1 LQSFEADGRFALGDP
16 TGAPVV
22 SARRYYWDP
31 QRDRDRTV
39 ERLPVVRARPVSVRR
54 RTSRLLDLDSDLTIP
69 STLDLKQRLALAV

>member
-1 LQSFEADGRFALGDP
+1 MTP
-16 TGAPVV
+16 APLPWTR
-22 SARRYYWDP
+22 SARHPASSSLPQRS

-39 ERLPVVRARPVSVRR
+39 ERLPVVCARPVSVRR